1 MATFGARRA
10 RCSLV
15 RIGGPMRR
23 VVCREFAPPTALEI
37 EEVPDLQAGAGQV
50 VIDVEAAGVNF
61 VDALFVRGKYQIK
74 PQLPFT
80 PGGEVGGVV
89 SSVGDGVNGFTSG
102 DRVSASCWMGGYAR
116 QVAVGPSNTYRL
128 PEGVSFGVGAT
139 VMQSYATAV
148 FALTHRS
155 NVTAGEWVLVLG
167 AGGGVGRAC
176 VDAARSLGARII
188 GVGSSEDK
196 RTAAMEAGAEATI
209 DPTTEDV
216 KVRAREISGGGVD
229 VVCDPV
235 GGDLAEPALRAMRV
249 GGRFLVLG
257 FAAGEI
263 PRLPLNQILLSNRA
277 VIGVDWG
284 AWSMQNPD
292 ENRTLIEGVF
302 ADVGAG
308 KLHPTEPQEV
318 PLENVSDVL
327 SDIENRRVTGKVVLV
342 P

>member
-1 MATFGARRA
+1 
-10 RCSLV
+10 
-15 RIGGPMRR
+15 MRR
-23 VVCREFAPPTALEI
+23 VVCREFAAPSALEI
-37 EEVPDLQAGAGQV
+37 EDVSDLQAGPGQLV
-50 VIDVEAAGVNF
+50 VDVKAAGVNF
-61 VDALFVRGKYQIK
+61 VDALIVQGKYQIK

-89 SSVGDGVNGFTSG
+89 ASVGDGVNGFTVG
-102 DRVSASCWMGGYAR
+102 DRVSASCWMGGYAS

-128 PEGVSFGVGAT
+128 PDGMSFGVGAT

-148 FALTHRS
+148 FALTQRS
-155 NVTAGEWVLVLG
+155 TVTEQEWVLVLG

-176 VDAARSLGARII
+176 VDVSRSLGARVI

-196 RTAAMEAGAEATI
+196 RAAAMEAGAEATI

-235 GGDLAEPALRAMRV
+235 GGELAEPALRAMRV

-263 PRLPLNQILLSNRA
+263 PRVPLNQVLLSNRT
-277 VIGVDWG
+277 VVGVDWG
-284 AWSMQNPD
+284 AWSMQNAD
-292 ENRTLIEGVF
+292 KNGEMVEGVF
-302 ADVGAG
+302 ADVGSG
-308 KLHPTEPQEV
+308 RLHPAVPVEV
-318 PLENVSDVL
+318 PLDKVANVL
-327 SDIENRRVTGKVVLV
+327 SDIESRKITGKVVLV